1 MDDKVIICISREYGS
16 GGYEVGKRL
25 SEEYN
30 IPLYDKELI
39 EKASKESG
47 IVKDLF
53 EAMDQEKS
61 TKSFLYSVV
70 MNGFQNSKKISTSG
84 TVSMID
90 RLFVAQSEAIQKAAK
105 ENSCVIIGRCAN
117 YILKDY
123 KECFRVFIY
132 AEEYDKIENI
142 CKRENIKEQKAKDI
156 MKKIDKNRASYYN
169 YYTNQKWGTK
179 ADNDICLNSTSLGID
194 GCIDII
200 KKSIEIKRQTIKNRG
215 Y

>member
-200 KKSIEIKRQTIKNRG
+200 KKSIELKKQTIKNRG

>member
-200 KKSIEIKRQTIKNRG
+200 KKSIEIKKQTIKNRG